1 MPDSKTHIDFEMIDG
16 ALYDSTNFIG
26 VILFL
31 CHAGCVETYIM
42 LLQVYV
48 ILFFLAVLRGL
59 LQSLYVVINI
69 ADNPLEFVNNNIYNI
84 TDIENPKEAG
94 FIVVV
99 GSKYA

>member
-1 MPDSKTHIDFEMIDG
+1 M
-16 ALYDSTNFIG
+16 
-26 VILFL
+26 
-31 CHAGCVETYIM
+31 
-42 LLQVYV
+42 YV

-69 ADNPLEFVNNNIYNI
+69 ADNTLEFVNNNIYNI

-99 GSKYA
+99 GSKYASQVITTLKNMNIKNIFYEKDLYREVVE

>member
-1 MPDSKTHIDFEMIDG
+1 M
-16 ALYDSTNFIG
+16 
-26 VILFL
+26 
-31 CHAGCVETYIM
+31 
-42 LLQVYV
+42 YV

-99 GSKYA
+99 GSKYASQVITTLKNMNIKNIFYEKDLYREVVE